1 MTGGAGNDIYYV
13 DNSADLVI
21 QAANAGN
28 DRVLS
33 SADFTLGDN
42 VERLDLTGSAITGT
56 GNGLDNILAGNAAA
70 NKLFGGDGNDTLN
83 AGSGADEMTGGIG
96 NDIYYVD
103 NIGDVVIEAL
113 NAGNDRILSS
123 VDFTLGDNVDRLY
136 MSGSAI
142 NGTGNGLANLID
154 GTAGHNV
161 IKGGGG
167 ADVIIGGGGDDD
179 LYGEAGNDSFIFGLA
194 SGHDTIF
201 DFEADPAGGQD
212 KIDLQTRGIHVGTFA
227 ADVSITASGID
238 TLIQFIGGDS
248 ITIKG
253 VDSAIIDITDF
264 KLLI

>member
-1 MTGGAGNDIYYV
+1 M
-13 DNSADLVI
+13 
-21 QAANAGN
+21 
-28 DRVLS
+28 
-33 SADFTLGDN
+33 
-42 VERLDLTGSAITGT
+42 
-56 GNGLDNILAGNAAA
+56 
-70 NKLFGGDGNDTLN
+70 
-83 AGSGADEMTGGIG
+83 
-96 NDIYYVD
+96 
-103 NIGDVVIEAL
+103 
-113 NAGNDRILSS
+113 
-123 VDFTLGDNVDRLY
+123 
-136 MSGSAI
+136 
-142 NGTGNGLANLID
+142 ID

-179 LYGEAGNDSFIFGLA
+179 LFGEAGNDSFIFGLA

-201 DFEADPAGGQD
+201 DFDADPAGGQD

>member
-1 MTGGAGNDIYYV
+1 
-13 DNSADLVI
+13 
-21 QAANAGN
+21 
-28 DRVLS
+28 
-33 SADFTLGDN
+33 
-42 VERLDLTGSAITGT
+42 
-56 GNGLDNILAGNAAA
+56 
-70 NKLFGGDGNDTLN
+70 
-83 AGSGADEMTGGIG
+83 MTGGIG
-96 NDIYYVD
+96 NDIYDVD

-142 NGTGNGLANLID
+142 SGTGNGLANLID

-161 IKGGGG
+161 IKAGGG

-179 LYGEAGNDSFIFGLA
+179 LFGEDGNDSFIFGLA

-201 DFEADPAGGQD
+201 DFDADPAGGQD

-238 TLIQFIGGDS
+238 TLIQFMQRQQRAGRQRRRLSDHGRYRLQRS
-248 ITIKG
+248 
-253 VDSAIIDITDF
+253 
-264 KLLI
+264 